1 MNAIDNS
8 KRTLTQA
15 DVNAIADALSKGEFV
30 KNLAVK
36 FAQIIGG
43 EDTR

>member
-15 DVNAIADALSKGEFV
+15 DVNAIADVAVQRRICEEFGRQIRANRWGE
-30 KNLAVK
+30 NT
-36 FAQIIGG
+36 G
-43 EDTR
+43 